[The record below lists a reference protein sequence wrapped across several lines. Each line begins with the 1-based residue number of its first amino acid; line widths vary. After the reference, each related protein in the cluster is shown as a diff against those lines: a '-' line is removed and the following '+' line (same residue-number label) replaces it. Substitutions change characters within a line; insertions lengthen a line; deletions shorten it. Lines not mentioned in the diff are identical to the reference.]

1 MSDNSG
7 IFGEILEQGTNVVKQ
22 TVKQVVKTPSDL
34 AKAAGKQ
41 VIPLRQGSAGQK
53 GSNQAQSPDKT
64 ADEKIKTKEFVKEL
78 YKPKD
83 DLNADERKNVQKS
96 PEETEEQKI
105 AKLRQELHSAY
116 YQKLVNPPKANAEK
130 PAEKVEREKKEERWE
145 LEEKEK
151 KKPPPLAVQRGAQKA
166 EKYPG
171 ASG

>member
-1 MSDNSG
+1 MSDTSG
-7 IFGEILEQGTNVVKQ
+7 IFGEILEQGTSVVKQ
-22 TVKQVVKTPSDL
+22 TVKQVAKTPTDL

-41 VIPLRQGSAGQK
+41 VK
-53 GSNQAQSPDKT
+53 GSDQAQSPDKT
-64 ADEKIKTKEFVKEL
+64 TDEKIKTKEFVKDL

-105 AKLRQELHSAY
+105 AKLRQELHSVY
-116 YQKLVNPPKANAEK
+116 YQKLVNPPKAPQEK

-145 LEEKEK
+145 LQEKEK